1 MRSPYPGHLQI
12 IPDDWSPD
20 QALAVFELLDLL
32 RDLVCDRYGT
42 LIQDCMR
49 SQYQT
54 DIDPG
59 TPTDPPF

>member
-1 MRSPYPGHLQI
+1 M
-12 IPDDWSPD
+12 
-20 QALAVFELLDLL
+20 AVFELLDLL

-59 TPTDPPF
+59 PPTDPPF